1 MIELST
7 PKELIQNMVL
17 LIEDERKYQNIQQ
30 KELAYK
36 ANIPLP
42 TYRDFIYKYKI
53 SFESL
58 LKLLIALKLF
68 NNISSLLKKRK
79 FATIEEIKNQN
90 NLPKRIVK

>member
-68 NNISSLLKKRK
+68 NNISSLLRKRK